1 MNDNEWV
8 KKKKKSCKLQRA
20 KQKKVSTVE
29 IVVVFSLSLTNG
41 EIHFF
46 YYSKTVNTYYR

>member
-1 MNDNEWV
+1 MS

-20 KQKKVSTVE
+20 KQKVSTVE